1 MRALADGELDAA
13 AVLFRRY
20 QVPLFNFFLRLGF
33 AREMSE
39 DLTQT
44 VFERVIKYRQ
54 SYREGMSF
62 RTWIYQIA
70 RNVKA
75 DAYRQQQAFFCEPLQ
90 PERLE
95 SLVDTASD
103 DAENLARLDRSL
115 AQLPE
120 NQLEILLLTR
130 YQQLKYT
137 EVAELLGCSEGA
149 VKVKVFRALQQLRN
163 LFFALEK
170 Q

>member
-44 VFERVIKYRQ
+44 VFERVIKYRE

-62 RTWIYQIA
+62 RTWVYQIA

-75 DAYRQQQAFFCEPLQ
+75 RAMASQVGAMQATDF
-90 PERLE
+90 
-95 SLVDTASD
+95 
-103 DAENLARLDRSL
+103 ARDVVGELLRDPPPPVIRRAPHSFRMPFLKRWLPTRVIDRKLRKTFGLDR
-115 AQLPE
+115 
-120 NQLEILLLTR
+120 
-130 YQQLKYT
+130 LKP
-137 EVAELLGCSEGA
+137 
-149 VKVKVFRALQQLRN
+149 
-163 LFFALEK
+163 
-170 Q
+170 